1 MAISKSMDFPSNK
14 KSNYAK
20 LAEQVQ
26 KQEIESS
33 YIPLPGPQGPQGP
46 KGEPG
51 TPGKPGQP
59 GEPGKPGK
67 PGLKGEPG
75 KDGLKGDPGKDG
87 KSYLPVS
94 GQDAGWAKYVNKDQQ
109 QIKLGADNGIDG
121 WVQVS
126 IDLNKSK
133 TIEKYLPRGA
143 VSLYNPESRRI
154 NLKGLELGAQVI
166 VTYTFLIE
174 TFSSNTELWVRTYF
188 PNPETSIVSFAGTL
202 KYQFEYE
209 MSITQKFYV
218 ENDFIRLGGAVPQIR
233 TDLNALVQMQ
243 SIDISVS

>member
-33 YIPLPGPQGPQGP
+33 YIPVPGPQGPQGI

-51 TPGKPGQP
+51 SSGKRGEQ
-59 GEPGKPGK
+59 GEPGKVGP
-67 PGLKGEPG
+67 
-75 KDGLKGDPGKDG
+75 KGDPGKDG

-109 QIKLGADNGIDG
+109 QIKLGADSGVDG

-126 IDLNKSK
+126 INPDKSK
-133 TIEKYLPRGA
+133 TIEKYLPRDA
-143 VSLYNPESRRI
+143 VSLYSGESRRI
-154 NLKGLELGAQVI
+154 NLKGLELGAQVS

-209 MSITQKFYV
+209 MSVTQKFHV